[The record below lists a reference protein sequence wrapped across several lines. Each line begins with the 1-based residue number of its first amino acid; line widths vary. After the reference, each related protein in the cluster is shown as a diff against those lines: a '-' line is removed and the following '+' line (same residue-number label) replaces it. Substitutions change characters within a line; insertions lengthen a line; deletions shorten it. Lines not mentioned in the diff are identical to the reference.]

1 MTCKRC
7 SDGEATYCIS
17 CMNDI
22 MTETDKALERAE
34 ARIVKLRACL
44 FCKEPGCNASGTI
57 YQIVSS
63 VGDNELYEQI
73 PCPTCGPLRAELC
86 KTQREG

>member
-44 FCKEPGCNASGTI
+44 FCGECGGTGMADI
-57 YQIVSS
+57 KFRAERIA
-63 VGDNELYEQI
+63 EHEQCFI
-73 PCPTCGPLRAELC
+73 TWNPCPICGPLREQSR
-86 KTQREG
+86 KEGE